1 MVDGFSWG
9 QEQDRNLSVL
19 ITISIVLE
27 VLTMAVKQENE
38 LKGIYIGK
46 EVKQSLFEDDMIVYI
61 ESPKESSKIL
71 E

>member
-61 ESPKESSKIL
+61 ENSVN
-71 E
+71 

>member
-1 MVDGFSWG
+1 
-9 QEQDRNLSVL
+9 
-19 ITISIVLE
+19 
-27 VLTMAVKQENE
+27 MAVKQENE

>member
-1 MVDGFSWG
+1 MVSLEVRNKTEIYLFSS
-9 QEQDRNLSVL
+9 LL
-19 ITISIVLE
+19 FSIVLG
-27 VLTMAVKQENE
+27 VLTTAVKQENE
-38 LKGIYIGK
+38 LKAIYIGK